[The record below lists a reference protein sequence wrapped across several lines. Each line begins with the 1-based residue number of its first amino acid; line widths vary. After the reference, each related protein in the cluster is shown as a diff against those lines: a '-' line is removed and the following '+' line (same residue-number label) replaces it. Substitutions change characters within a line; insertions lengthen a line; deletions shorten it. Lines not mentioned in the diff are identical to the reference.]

1 MGPALP
7 VAAWTAHGEPDAI
20 PRWGDRRRTR
30 VGLLGGSFN
39 PAHAGH
45 RHIAQLARQ
54 RLRLDQVWMLVSPGN
69 PLKPSRGM
77 APLADRLASA
87 RGIADGRRVVATA
100 VEAGLHTR
108 YTFDTLVMLRRLFPR
123 VRFVWIMGADNLVQL
138 PRWQR
143 WMGIAGLMP
152 MAVMPRPTYNARAL
166 ASQAAHRLRRAL
178 LPSRAGRALAGQMPP
193 AWTFLPAR
201 QNPASATA
209 LRAAPAGHWPPASAR
224 SASAVPDDVVSP
236 DRDGLAPAV
245 SGGFLSEVSS
255 GSHPAAKP
263 AIPHAAAW
271 TDAPT
276 GAWT

>member
-1 MGPALP
+1 
-7 VAAWTAHGEPDAI
+7 
-20 PRWGDRRRTR
+20 

-39 PAHAGH
+39 PAHTGH
-45 RHIAQLARQ
+45 QHIARLARQ
-54 RLRLDQVWMLVSPGN
+54 RLRLDQVWLLVSPGN

-108 YTFDTLVMLRRLFPR
+108 YTYDTLRVLRRLFPR

-143 WMGIAGLMP
+143 WIGIAGLMP
-152 MAVMPRPTYNARAL
+152 LAVMPRPTYNARAL

-178 LPSRAGRALAGQMPP
+178 IPSRAGPALAGQAAP
-193 AWTFLPAR
+193 AWTFLPGR
-201 QNPASATA
+201 QSPASATA
-209 LRAAPAGHWPPASAR
+209 LRAAPAGRWPPVHA
-224 SASAVPDDVVSP
+224 
-236 DRDGLAPAV
+236 
-245 SGGFLSEVSS
+245 

-263 AIPHAAAW
+263 AIAPAY
-271 TDAPT
+271 APT
-276 GAWT
+276 GART